1 MPTERI
7 KAVGGGGWEGRYQK
21 KRLSTP
27 VILRTVTI
35 KATNEEEEEEEE
47 RRGET
52 GQHSAKE

>member
-35 KATNEEEEEEEE
+35 KATNEEEEEE
-47 RRGET
+47 RRNWAT
-52 GQHSAKE
+52 QC